1 MDILQDLWTLIV
13 SNMMLT
19 NDASNVPPD
28 FSSIQRVDCVLL
40 WILNDRGQCLSCY
53 PGYSLI
59 NSNCVVSSNQQP
71 SDANCRTFD
80 PSGNCLA
87 CYTSFILTNG
97 RCRAVNP
104 QCRFYDQNGGCTDCY
119 AGYTLKGT

>member
-1 MDILQDLWTLIV
+1 MDPYCQQY
-13 SNMMLT
+13 
-19 NDASNVPPD
+19 DANKRCIKCATRFFFNTESGLCSP
-28 FSSIQRVDCVLL
+28 VDSQCNTF
-40 WILNDRGQCLSCY
+40 NDRGQCLSCY